1 MAPPGDVTSAIGNTK
16 LIQLRRVSRETG
28 VEVFAKLEAGN
39 PGGSVKDRV
48 ARAMVDD
55 AEARGALKPG
65 ATLIEPTSGNT
76 GIALAM
82 IAAARGYR
90 LILTMPEA
98 MSRERVTLLRAYG
111 AEVILTAGALM
122 KGAVEQAEAL
132 ATTTPGSVML
142 RQFENPANPRVHSET
157 TAEEIWRDLGGR
169 IDLFVA
175 GIGTGGTITG
185 VGRVLKQR
193 QPSVRVVGVEP
204 EAAAV
209 LTGGPAG
216 QHGIQGIGAGF
227 IPKNLDRSVLDE
239 VMAVDDASAMDAAR
253 RLAETEGVL
262 AGVSSGA
269 ALAAAQRLF
278 ARESWRGRR
287 AVLIF
292 PDGGERYLSTPLF
305 RR

>member
-1 MAPPGDVTSAIGNTK
+1 
-16 LIQLRRVSRETG
+16 
-28 VEVFAKLEAGN
+28 
-39 PGGSVKDRV
+39 VKDRV